1 MAKPHLIQG
10 TFLSL
15 ELNLYSLSHLLHTNN
30 CKAILR
36 TESYFNTAV
45 RQVTAFS
52 QGNGFCFLLNYD
64 KTCMLENRR
73 VVQKYVYQVSYQ
85 YISAITGL

>member
-1 MAKPHLIQG
+1 MNCPKAHTKLGRVKVILIIKPHSIQD

-15 ELNLYSLSHLLHTNN
+15 ELNLYSLSRLLHTNN

-45 RQVTAFS
+45 RRVITCGH
-52 QGNGFCFLLNYD
+52 GNSFCFLLNND
-64 KTCMLENRR
+64 NTCMLENR
-73 VVQKYVYQVSYQ
+73 
-85 YISAITGL
+85 